1 MKKCKSCWLYKNGSC
16 SVGERS
22 CTKKMGISVALMTN
36 AADEIADLLEKE
48 IDR

>member
-1 MKKCKSCWLYKNGSC
+1 
-16 SVGERS
+16 
-22 CTKKMGISVALMTN
+22 MGISVALMTN

>member
-1 MKKCKSCWLYKNGSC
+1 MQIMLAIQKRRVLSRREIMHK
-16 SVGERS
+16 
-22 CTKKMGISVALMTN
+22 KKMGISVALMTN

>member
-1 MKKCKSCWLYKNGSC
+1 
-16 SVGERS
+16 
-22 CTKKMGISVALMTN
+22 MGISVALMTT